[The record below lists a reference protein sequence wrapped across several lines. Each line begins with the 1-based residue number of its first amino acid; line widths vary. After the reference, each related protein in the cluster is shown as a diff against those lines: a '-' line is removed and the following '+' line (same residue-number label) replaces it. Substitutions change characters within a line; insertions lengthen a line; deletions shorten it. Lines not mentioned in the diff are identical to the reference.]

1 MKKLLL
7 FSTST
12 IHGSA
17 YLEYAK
23 PTLIAHY
30 NTAKKVLFVPF
41 ARPSG
46 LTHEAYTK
54 RFANALSK
62 NTSFLVVGAHE
73 FESAEK
79 ALSEVDAIF
88 IGGGNT
94 FLLLK
99 SLYEGGWIQAIKQA
113 VENGMPYAGSS
124 AGANVAGKTIST
136 TNDMPIVYPPSFDAL
151 GLIPINLNPH
161 YLDPDTHSTHMGE
174 TRETRIAEF
183 HTQNMQAVLG
193 LREGNWLQVMGNKA
207 TVEGLHTTR
216 LFRRDIKP
224 IELEAGTDVSFLVN
238 Q

>member
-17 YLEYAK
+17 YLEYTK
-23 PTLIAHY
+23 PTLVTHFD
-30 NTAKKVLFVPF
+30 TAKKVLFVPF

-54 RFANALSK
+54 RFADSLTK
-62 NTSFLVVGAHE
+62 NTSFSVVGAHE
-73 FESAEK
+73 FENTEEAIK
-79 ALSEVDAIF
+79 EVDAIF

-113 VENGMPYAGSS
+113 VEKGMPYAGSS
-124 AGANVAGKTIST
+124 AGSNVAGKTIST

-151 GLIPINLNPH
+151 NLVPFNLNPH
-161 YLDPDTHSTHMGE
+161 YLDPDTGSTHMGE

-183 HTQNMQAVLG
+183 HTQNIQPVLG
-193 LREGNWLQVMGNKA
+193 LREGNWLQVLGDKA
-207 TVEGLHTTR
+207 TVEGIHTTR
-216 LFRRDIKP
+216 LFRRDMKP
-224 IELEAGTDVSFLVN
+224 IELEAGTDVSFLMT
-238 Q
+238 